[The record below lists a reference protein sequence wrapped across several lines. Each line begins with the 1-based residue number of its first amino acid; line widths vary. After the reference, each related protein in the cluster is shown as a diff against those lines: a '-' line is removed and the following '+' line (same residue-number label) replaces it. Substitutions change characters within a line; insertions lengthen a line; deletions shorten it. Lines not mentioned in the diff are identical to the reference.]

1 MKIFSFLISL
11 KYFKHL
17 IIILLLLELEFIT
30 IKNSSLS
37 TYSDKWIVIT
47 AFNPPFP
54 SLINL
59 LNIIEDWKIV
69 AISNNNKIDIKW
81 KELNNSNKI
90 IYLTLKEQMKLGYSI
105 LKFLS
110 FNSYARK
117 NIGYLYAIQ
126 HGAKEIFEIN
136 EDIVISDLNSFNLN
150 FNKIYFGIRNDSKMI
165 NPYIHFGENH
175 IWPRGFRLRD
185 IGNQCYNK
193 FYTLDS
199 THLKLTPLIY
209 QGIINGV
216 PDIDSILQ
224 KTKISNYEYNFSFID
239 PLIYFPGYFIPI
251 NSKNTKYLYSL
262 FPFLA
267 LPSTISEKISDIL
280 RGYILQYFAWRYN
293 GCVVYHSSQ
302 NYNRKKNISE
312 NSNFI
317 EEKILFY
324 NLDNYLDVLN
334 KASNLKI
341 NEIDSLFY
349 IIKNLVNL
357 GFLGEKDLK
366 IYKAYI
372 DDLSNIGYTYTSKF
386 VNQIKYNYNEY
397 ITSSIAINSYFPYKP
412 YEFLKIN
419 HKNIKSFYHQ
429 KPLMK
434 YEILFNI

>member
-1 MKIFSFLISL
+1 MKIFSFLISSKFF
-11 KYFKHL
+11 KYL
-17 IIILLLLELEFIT
+17 IIILLLLELKFII

-37 TYSDKWIVIT
+37 TYSDKWIIIT
-47 AFNPPFP
+47 AF
-54 SLINL
+54 
-59 LNIIEDWKIV
+59 K
-69 AISNNNKIDIKW
+69 SNNNKIDIKW
-81 KELNNSNKI
+81 KELNYSNKI

-150 FNKIYFGIRNDSKMI
+150 FNNIYFGIRNDSKMI

-185 IGNQCYNK
+185 IGSQCFNK

-216 PDIDSILQ
+216 PDIDSIFQ
-224 KTKISNYEYNFSFID
+224 KTKITNYEYNFSFID

-293 GCVVYHSSQ
+293 GCVVYHSSH
-302 NYNRKKNISE
+302 NYNRKKNISK
-312 NSNFI
+312 NTNFI
-317 EEKILFY
+317 EEKNLFY
-324 NLDNYLDVLN
+324 SLDNYLDVLN
-334 KASNLKI
+334 KASKLKI
-341 NEIDSLFY
+341 NEIDTLFY